1 MVLESSHCEW
11 RVNRESNFEF
21 NRAGNNPMPGA
32 CEAWKTGFPWSRGRA
47 WHGKQGLR
55 GDMRGLVTRIKSC
68 RGGGGGGY
76 ATGISPVWI
85 LWVWFVFSHTGG
97 FDGVRIL
104 QAWQTRAQHTRA
116 EHNTRAQHTGPSTR
130 EQHNTHSTARSTRA
144 HSTRAQHTRT
154 QHACIQSTRTH
165 NTCAQE
171 HTTGLAEHTRTTH
184 ARRAQHTPQCSCD
197 KKAKSCDL
205 TIPVLV
211 EGSCRVRVHSPFTS
225 F

>member
-1 MVLESSHCEW
+1 V
-11 RVNRESNFEF
+11 
-21 NRAGNNPMPGA
+21 A
-32 CEAWKTGFPWSRGRA
+32 CWEDCCLDCDHDSGT
-47 WHGKQGLR
+47 
-55 GDMRGLVTRIKSC
+55 
-68 RGGGGGGY
+68 
-76 ATGISPVWI
+76 ATGLSIESLDSVLASSMDPIDYLLTVHSGDAC
-85 LWVWFVFSHTGG
+85 LLTAHARTAHT
-97 FDGVRIL
+97 RIL
-104 QAWQTRAQHTRA
+104 QAWQNTRAQHTRA